1 MAYGI
6 ANGVLKEY
14 PVIKKIEVQLTPFSK
29 GLTADDEGEDNHVV
43 TIVLER

>member
-1 MAYGI
+1 
-6 ANGVLKEY
+6 
-14 PVIKKIEVQLTPFSK
+14 LTHFSK

>member
-1 MAYGI
+1 MQPRHSKQCLGHPA
-6 ANGVLKEY
+6 
-14 PVIKKIEVQLTPFSK
+14 VIEKIEVQLTHFSK